1 MERRFCQSCGMPLG
15 DETLLET
22 ESSGKNAGNI
32 VFIASKRA
40 LSPRTARWRKW
51 RIPEPCLTREAM
63 LRWFS
68 T

>member
-1 MERRFCQSCGMPLG
+1 MYLITYPVGLMGEKENDMEQKFCQSCGMPLG

-40 LSPRTARWRKW
+40 LSPRTA
-51 RIPEPCLTREAM
+51 
-63 LRWFS
+63 
-68 T
+68 

>member
-32 VFIASKRA
+32 VFIAIKRA

-51 RIPEPCLTREAM
+51 RIPEL
-63 LRWFS
+63 
-68 T
+68 

>member
-1 MERRFCQSCGMPLG
+1 MERRFCQSCGMQLG
-15 DETLLET
+15 DETLLGM

-51 RIPEPCLTREAM
+51 RMPEL
-63 LRWFS
+63 
-68 T
+68 

>member
-22 ESSGKNAGNI
+22 ESSGNI

-40 LSPRTARWRKW
+40 LSPQDCTMEEMAG
-51 RIPEPCLTREAM
+51 A
-63 LRWFS
+63 
-68 T
+68 